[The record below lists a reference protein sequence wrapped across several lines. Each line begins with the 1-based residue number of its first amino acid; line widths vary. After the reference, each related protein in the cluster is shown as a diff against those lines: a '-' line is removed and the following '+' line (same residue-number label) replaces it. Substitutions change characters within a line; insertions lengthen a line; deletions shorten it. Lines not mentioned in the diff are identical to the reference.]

1 MVVVLDVFDDSAGD
15 WKIPSDLA
23 VKKVLLTVLVPAV
36 QQNIQN
42 VLLFVPLIVIL
53 RVRTPYPIEITVAE
67 KVHQS
72 PVLTPAVIHVFFS
85 TWLARNMIETLRQ
98 NQRQEAPM
106 R

>member
-1 MVVVLDVFDDSAGD
+1 MVVVLDVFDDSEGD

-72 PVLTPAVIHVFFS
+72 PVLSPWELTVQSF
-85 TWLARNMIETLRQ
+85 LAASGSRCPLFRQLR
-98 NQRQEAPM
+98 R
-106 R
+106 